1 MAPLWI
7 LALPFSFICALTVVV
22 VVTLVRLPVLRED
35 VHEGVP
41 ALPLRRQLAVESP
54 QEVRVAVHGR
64 VQVGNESGDLQ
75 RDDYVLTLRTSFMEG
90 PQYFSPVCG

>member
-1 MAPLWI
+1 MI
-7 LALPFSFICALTVVV
+7 LALPFSIIRVLTVVVV

-35 VHEGVP
+35 AHEGVP

-64 VQVGNESGDLQ
+64 VQVGNESGDL
-75 RDDYVLTLRTSFMEG
+75 RGSVLCT
-90 PQYFSPVCG
+90 V